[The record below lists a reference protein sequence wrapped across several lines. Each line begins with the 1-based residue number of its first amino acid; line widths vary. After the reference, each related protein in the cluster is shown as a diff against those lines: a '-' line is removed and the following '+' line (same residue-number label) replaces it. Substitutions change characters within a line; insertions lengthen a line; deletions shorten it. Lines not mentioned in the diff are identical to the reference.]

1 MVDNSSAERRG
12 SLVVMISSPLEP
24 ELVDLIRAT
33 PVVSEVLYDPILL
46 PPARYPN
53 DHGGDPTF
61 RRTEAQELRWREM
74 LSRADALIGYPQESA
89 GELARVLEQAPRVR
103 FVQGTSAGMGAHIR
117 RAELSREVLERVNF
131 ASAAGVHAGMLAEFV
146 FYGLLWLRKDAA
158 RLAEIRAAQAWTHYA
173 MGELQGSTVAV
184 VGMGHIGRAVASRAR
199 AFGMEVL
206 AVTRTAAPEPLAD
219 SVFPTTELTQAFR
232 RTDAV
237 VLTLP
242 LTPLTT
248 GLISTKVLGALRP
261 TAVLCNVGRGAVIDQ
276 PALLELLQVGRLAGA
291 VLDVFAE
298 EPLPP
303 GHPLWTMENVVLSP
317 HTAALSVHESRR
329 IVELFCKNLSRL
341 AADEPLL
348 SAVNLREFY

>member
-1 MVDNSSAERRG
+1 MVEITPAEGEG
-12 SLVVMISSPLEP
+12 SLVVMVSSPLEP
-24 ELVDLIRAT
+24 ELVNLIRAT
-33 PVVSEVLYDPILL
+33 PAVAEVLYDPLLL

-53 DHGGDPTF
+53 DHGGDPAF

-74 LSRADALIGYPQESA
+74 LGRADALIGYPQESA
-89 GELARVLEQAPRVR
+89 QELARALEQGPRVR

-117 RAELSREVLERVNF
+117 RAELPPEVLVRVAF

-219 SVFPTTELTQAFR
+219 WVFPIAELAQAFR

-242 LTPLTT
+242 LTSLTT
-248 GLISTKVLGALRP
+248 GLISAEILAGMRP
-261 TAVLCNVGRGAVIDQ
+261 TAVLCNVGRGAVVDQ
-276 PALLELLQVGRLAGA
+276 TALLELLQAGRLAGA

-298 EPLPP
+298 EPLPA

-317 HTAALSVHESRR
+317 HTAALSVHENRR
-329 IVELFCKNLSRL
+329 IVELFCKNLNRL
-341 AADEPLL
+341 AADQPLL
-348 SAVNLREFY
+348 SSVNLREFY